1 MLENLDST
9 GGVYFSQRVLLALVE
24 NGISRNEAYAIVHR
38 LSMTSWN
45 DGRKLLDL
53 VNLDPDVIKV
63 LSKQEINKLFDITY
77 YVRHLD
83 EIFERFDLV

>member
-1 MLENLDST
+1 
-9 GGVYFSQRVLLALVE
+9 
-24 NGISRNEAYAIVHR
+24 
-38 LSMTSWN
+38 MTSWN
-45 DGRKLLDL
+45 DGKKLLDL
-53 VNLDPDVIKV
+53 VNLDPDVTKV